1 VNVAGLAAVTEPSF
15 TREIAHTPECARLA
29 REFLEQSIPDSPLL
43 DSTRLIASELVT
55 NAFQH
60 GTGAITLT
68 LTINPLATDPE
79 SDVRL
84 SVTNDFDPV
93 AGEPNLTT
101 EMNPG
106 QLVERGRGLPIVEAL
121 SSQWGWE
128 ISHSRLEVWASVT
141 ATS

>member
-1 VNVAGLAAVTEPSF
+1 MNVVGLAAVTELSF
-15 TREIAHTPECARLA
+15 TREIARTPECARVA

-43 DSTRLIASELVT
+43 DSARLIASELVT

-60 GTGAITLT
+60 GIGAITIT
-68 LTINPLATDPE
+68 LSTEGE
-79 SDVRL
+79 SNVRL
-84 SVTNDFDPV
+84 SVTNGFDP
-93 AGEPNLTT
+93 ALGEPNLTSSVK
-101 EMNPG
+101 PG

-128 ISHSRLEVWASVT
+128 ISPSQLEVWASVT